1 MACENCLKHPKAQT
15 CQKFCDTRE
24 IIVISDKKSTQWTF
38 RNPTK
43 RCVCLIQIDGCV
55 IENQEVKKC
64 DYLFLVCGQKNE
76 KSAFLVELKGK
87 KLEHALE
94 QLLSTIQQLQE
105 NLTGFHICA
114 RVATTKVPKILS
126 PKAEKT
132 EKQLHKLLGQSATDR
147 KKLIYQASN
156 PVEEI

>member
-1 MACENCLKHPKAQT
+1 MACENCLKHPKAQK

-38 RNPTK
+38 RNPMK
-43 RCVCLIQIDGCV
+43 KCVCLIQIDGCM

-64 DYLFLVCGQKNE
+64 DSLFLVCGQKNE

-94 QLLSTIQQLQE
+94 QLVSTLQQLKD
-105 NLTGFHICA
+105 NLTGFNIYA
-114 RVATTKVPKILS
+114 RVATTRVPKVLL
-126 PKAEKT
+126 PKAEKV
-132 EKQLHKLLGQSATDR
+132 EKQLYRLLGQSATGR
-147 KKLIYQASN
+147 KKLIYQATDPN
-156 PVEEI
+156 EEI